1 MIRSQTEK
9 IPPQPVTCGRVG
21 GGGVGS
27 GSDGRR
33 ECAAA
38 ARQVT
43 FSASGDFRF
52 DSRAAARRQSE
63 FPTRSLVAAGRTTS
77 VIGGAII

>member
-1 MIRSQTEK
+1 M
-9 IPPQPVTCGRVG
+9 GN
-21 GGGVGS
+21 GS
-27 GSDGRR
+27 GGRR

-38 ARQVT
+38 AREVT

-52 DSRAAARRQSE
+52 NGLAAARRQSK
-63 FPTRSLVAAGRTTS
+63 FPTGSPVAAGRTTS

>member
-1 MIRSQTEK
+1 MEK
-9 IPPQPVTCGRVG
+9 IPLQPVTCGCVG

-27 GSDGRR
+27 GSEGRQ

-38 ARQVT
+38 AREVT

-52 DSRAAARRQSE
+52 NTRAAVRRQPVSNRI
-63 FPTRSLVAAGRTTS
+63 T
-77 VIGGAII
+77 GGCGMDHICNQGTII